1 MAIVRIDPVIIQ
13 QLVLAGMKTI
23 VGVTIVAPGQA
34 APETAPKW
42 VQLLGI
48 DFAGEPRCCSDGE
61 PHHDGITVRLRV
73 GIKVAAGDPVSGGS
87 AGALPSAVSAVGA
100 ALSDYYG
107 AHEGT
112 RHYVDLQG
120 MTFQPGAADPE
131 QPAAGVAEVVIRGRA
146 QRVAGSS
153 VKVLP

>member
-1 MAIVRIDPVIIQ
+1 MAIVRIDPTIVQ
-13 QLVLAGMKTI
+13 QIVLAGMKAIT
-23 VGVTIVAPGQA
+23 GVTIVVPGQA
-34 APETAPKW
+34 APQDAARW

-48 DFAGEPRCCSDGE
+48 DFAGEPRNCADGE

-87 AGALPSAVSAVGA
+87 AGALPSAVSAVAA

-107 AHEGT
+107 AHEAT
-112 RHYVDLQG
+112 RHYVNLTG
-120 MTFQPGAADPE
+120 MSCQPGAADPE
-131 QPAAGVAEVVIRGRA
+131 QPAAGVAEVVIRGRSE
-146 QRVAGSS
+146 RVSGSS

>member
-1 MAIVRIDPVIIQ
+1 MAIVRIDPTIIQ
-13 QLVLAGMKTI
+13 QIVLAGMKSIT
-23 VGVTIVAPGQA
+23 GVAIVAPGQA
-34 APETAPKW
+34 APEAAPKW
-42 VQLLGI
+42 AQLLGI
-48 DFAGEPRCCSDGE
+48 DFAGEPRNCADGE

-87 AGALPSAVSAVGA
+87 AGALPSAVSAVAA
-100 ALSDYYG
+100 ALGDYYG
-107 AHEGT
+107 AHEAT

-120 MTFQPGAADPE
+120 LSYQPGFADPE
-131 QPAAGVAEVVIRGRA
+131 QPAAGVAEIAIRGRA